1 MTHDNAIIDF
11 LPADTFGAVWDAQY
25 LVDDNSNFEGGTT
38 GDWAAHTNASSITN
52 TASTPFRGTKCLQWT
67 ATAGGN
73 TKIATSAGSVF
84 QGLGRVVAARVYT
97 ARCVFRPTTTTRS
110 CEVDIEW
117 YTSGSTL
124 ISTTSGSTVSCP
136 GDVHTRYEADHTAP
150 ATAVKM
156 RVVASVVSAGAA
168 QTIRVDDI
176 QVEDKHTSI
185 TNLVRDVAFK
195 YGRTYITD
203 QFETGTL
210 SLTCNTMSGEF
221 DSDFLGTTNAIS
233 FIGAGTASSANNAS
247 TAPTIHASTAVND
260 FMLMADTGI
269 SSAETP
275 GNVVVPTGWNLL
287 TEFNRDGAASPR
299 LSLLYRFFQTGD
311 TTPTVE
317 YYGLSAND
325 LHISQI
331 ATFRNVHPTDSVPVM
346 GVPGSNGAATN
357 LGPIPAINTSY
368 SGGATVVVGARGD
381 DWTSVATLS
390 GDSLTWVEIGEPD
403 STTLDDGGLVWD
415 YALIPTGPQVISTKT
430 FTVTGGSGTGVGIII
445 SLKPTSSVATAYAG
459 SGKLG
464 VQTQIRARIQAP
476 AVGSNARVIH
486 PGIIGNV
493 ESIVQEWDAGNK
505 ATIVNIQCADLMR
518 VLQNATIPETI
529 EGLIAVND
537 PLIHLPL
544 MEDTDNTIDPSNLG
558 VDPAISPV
566 WANKKAGMTARITGL
581 MLDTTADLGTRFQG
595 DSAAVAFDD
604 LGYSGVYFS
613 DPEDAAGSNALLQ
626 TSYLNNWTM
635 GFWVKA
641 NSNSGTSVQES
652 AMITLPQLQLT
663 LRASSG
669 AGGVY
674 NQIRAWYMSAGV
686 HTVSTAATITASTNY
701 FVIITKNSL
710 GLKVYLGTGSAAPT
724 IQATFGPSGNL
735 DSYTWDASTHTWG
748 INIGWGFPFG
758 TTSQAR
764 FDMAQFFMIPTVL
777 NTTKM
782 AQFWAASK
790 VMYPEENTGS
800 RLNTTVLDEADIPT
814 GRRKIDTGR
823 TTVVTSRRESGVSL
837 LDYAQSLN
845 STELGLFYCN
855 SEGVLIFENKDYLPL
870 LTTTS
875 ITLGE
880 NVAGGEVPYTTDYH
894 PSLDIE
900 KIFTRVVI
908 NLEILALD
916 PDGGPASTS
925 QHFQKDTSANIQE
938 QYGIR
943 THSQLSFSNNPYQ
956 CDDIAQYLLNVLALT
971 SRRVDSVPVIPDYN
985 VDWPEIMERKIGDKL
1000 LIKRRPNYF
1009 AAGYLRVYQIESIDV
1024 KMAPG
1029 SPTYVTWSLTPV
1041 WTPSGFLPDAPG
1053 GIQGPMYWIL
1063 GTSILDTN
1071 TYLGY

>member
-1 MTHDNAIIDF
+1 MTHDNALIDF
-11 LPADTFGAVWDAQY
+11 LPSDKFGADWDAQY
-25 LVDDNSNFEGGTT
+25 LVDDNSNFEGSTT

-52 TASTPFRGTKCLQWT
+52 TASTPFRGTRCLQWT
-67 ATAGGN
+67 ATAGGD

-156 RVVASVVSAGAA
+156 RVVASVVSAGAS

-176 QVEDKHTSI
+176 QVEDKHTNI
-185 TNLVRDVAFK
+185 TSFVRDVSYK

-210 SLTCNTMSGEF
+210 QLTCNTNSGEF
-221 DSDFLGTTNAIS
+221 DSDYLGTTNAIS

-247 TAPTIHASTAVND
+247 TAPTIHASTAVDD
-260 FMLMADTGI
+260 FMIMADTAIAAGI
-269 SSAETP
+269 P

-299 LSLLYRFFQTGD
+299 ISLLYRYFVTGD

-317 YYGLSAND
+317 YYGTSAND
-325 LHISQI
+325 LHITQI
-331 ATFRNVHPTDSVPVM
+331 ATFRNVHLLDPVPVM

-357 LGPIPAINTSY
+357 LGPIPAIQTSY

-381 DWTSVATLS
+381 DWTSVATLT

-445 SLKPTSSVATAYAG
+445 ALKPTSSVATAYAG

-464 VQTQIRARIQAP
+464 VQTQIRVRVQAP
-476 AVGSNARVIH
+476 AVGSNARVIY

-493 ESIVQEWDAGNK
+493 ESVVQEWDAGNK
-505 ATIVNIQCADLMR
+505 STIVNIQCSDLMR
-518 VLQNATIPETI
+518 LLQNATVPETI
-529 EGLIAVND
+529 EDLIAVND

-544 MEDTDNTIDPSNLG
+544 MEDTDKDIDPLNRG
-558 VDPAISPV
+558 VDPGIKPE
-566 WANKKAGMTARITGL
+566 WLNKKAGMTSRVMGL
-581 MLDTTADLGTRFQG
+581 MLNTTADLGTRFHG
-595 DSAAVAFDD
+595 APSVAAYYD
-604 LGYSGVYFS
+604 LEYGGVYFG
-613 DPEDAAGSNALLQ
+613 DPLTSEISNALMQ

-641 NSNSGTSVQES
+641 NSNTGTSIQE
-652 AMITLPQLQLT
+652 AGLITFPEMQIT
-663 LRASSG
+663 LRASAG
-669 AGGVY
+669 AGSAY
-674 NQIRAWYMSAGV
+674 DQIRMWYMVGAV
-686 HTVSTAATITASTNY
+686 NTVATATSISASTNY
-701 FVIITKNSL
+701 FIIITKNSL
-710 GLKVYLGTGSAAPT
+710 GFKVYRGTASAAPT
-724 IQATFGPSGNL
+724 LQATFGPTGDLLESAW
-735 DSYTWDASTHTWG
+735 DSTTHTWG
-748 INIGWGFPFG
+748 INVGWGLPFA
-758 TTSQAR
+758 TTSQSR
-764 FDMAQFFMIPTVL
+764 FDMAQFFMLPTVL

-782 AQFWAASK
+782 TQFWSASK
-790 VMYPEENTGS
+790 VMYPEEDTGS
-800 RLNTTVLDEADIPT
+800 RLSTIVLADIPT

-823 TTVVTSRRESGVSL
+823 TTIVTSRRESGVSL
-837 LDYAQSLN
+837 LDYAQALN

-855 SEGVLIFENKDYLPL
+855 GEGVIIFENRDYLPL

-875 ITLGE
+875 ATLGE
-880 NVAGGEVPYTTDYH
+880 NVAGGEIPYTTDYH

-900 KIFTRVVI
+900 KVFTRVIV
-908 NLEILALD
+908 NREILALD
-916 PDGGPASTS
+916 PNGDAASTS
-925 QHFQKDTSANIQE
+925 QSFQKDASTRIQD
-938 QYGIR
+938 QYGVR
-943 THSQLSFSNNPYQ
+943 THSQLSWSNNPYE
-956 CDDIAQYLLNVLALT
+956 CDDIAQYLLNVLSLT
-971 SRRVDSVPVIPDYN
+971 SRRVDTVTVIPDFN

-1000 LIKRRPNYF
+1000 LVKRRPNYF
-1009 AAGYLRVYQIESIDV
+1009 AAGYSRVYQIESIDV
-1024 KMAPG
+1024 KLKPG
-1029 SPTYVTWSLTPV
+1029 SPTYVTWSLTPI

-1053 GIQGPMYWIL
+1053 GIQGPMYWVL
-1063 GTSILDTN
+1063 GTNVLDTN